1 MMTATADAA
10 GPRGR
15 GGRRKASAFVTPRP
29 TESQHAMLEAAR
41 FVRRVDALVNAS
53 PKPQKRI
60 ASEMGYRN
68 PNIVSM
74 FKRGTTRVPFDK
86 VPALAL
92 SVGADPVELLRL
104 WLEEY
109 EPQMVL
115 IIERHF
121 GTFLS
126 AVPNTHT
133 QYDRVRLRPPGVLP
147 NGVAEAERNAAGE

>member
-1 MMTATADAA
+1 MTAMADAG

-15 GGRRKASAFVTPRP
+15 GGRRKASAFVTPSP
-29 TESQHAMLEAAR
+29 AELQHVELEAAR
-41 FVRRVDALVNAS
+41 FVRRVAALVNAS

-74 FKRGTTRVPFDK
+74 FKRGTVRVPFNK

-92 SVGADPVELLRL
+92 SVGADPVELLQL

-109 EPQMVL
+109 EPQMVP

-121 GTFLS
+121 GAFLS
-126 AVPNTHT
+126 AHEREWI
-133 QYDRVRLRPPGVLP
+133 DRLRQRCPGSQHP
-147 NGVAEAERNAAGE
+147 RRATDNNPGAQT

>member
-1 MMTATADAA
+1 M
-10 GPRGR
+10 PE
-15 GGRRKASAFVTPRP
+15 AS
-29 TESQHAMLEAAR
+29 R
-41 FVRRVDALVNAS
+41 FARRVDALVNAS
-53 PKPQKRI
+53 PKSQKRI

-109 EPQMVL
+109 QPQMVL
-115 IIERHF
+115 IVERHF
-121 GTFLS
+121 GAFLS
-126 AVPNTHT
+126 AHEREWI
-133 QYDRVRLRPPGVLP
+133 DCLRQCCLGIQHPRRAADNNPG
-147 NGVAEAERNAAGE
+147 AQT